1 MLHRLL
7 ATLLRLRTWFLVRL
21 GLWRGRW
28 RRGRVTVSA
37 ARAYPGLF
45 ANDTW
50 SYGLYVPAGLRD
62 DEAAPLVVLLH
73 GCRQRALA
81 FAYASGW
88 TRWADRAR
96 VRLLCPD
103 QRRRANLWRC
113 WNWFLPPAQRGRG
126 EMLTV
131 LAAIDAVASGV
142 QVDDRRVA
150 VVGLSAGAALAA
162 LLAFHH
168 ADRIRA
174 AAVVAAPPLLGA
186 VPVQD
191 PRDVMAHGLRGDPT
205 LAVPAA
211 RQPCA
216 PLAII
221 HGLADT
227 VVHPR
232 CAQQLVEQALASL
245 RRAGLDAD
253 RTEAHAAGDPDSRA
267 GASGVTTVDY
277 RTGEGLRVRRIEA
290 AGLAHQWTG
299 GPGGHAYC
307 EREGPDLTGLCARFF
322 RDAGVLGT
330 GSRA

>member
-1 MLHRLL
+1 MLRQLL
-7 ATLLRLRTWFLVRL
+7 SALLRLRTWLLVRL

-28 RRGRVTVSA
+28 RRGLVTVPA
-37 ARAYPGLF
+37 ARAYPGLL

-50 SYGLYVPAGLRD
+50 SYGLYVPAGLPD
-62 DEAAPLVVLLH
+62 AQAAPLIVVLH

-126 EMLTV
+126 EALMV
-131 LAAIDAVASGV
+131 LAAIDAVADRV
-142 QVDDRRVA
+142 RVDPPRIA
-150 VVGLSAGAALAA
+150 VVGLSAGAGLAA

-186 VPVQD
+186 MPVQD
-191 PRDVMAHGLRGDPT
+191 PRDVMAHGLRADPT

-211 RQPCA
+211 RQSCA

-232 CAQQLVEQALASL
+232 CAQQLMEQALASL
-245 RRAGLDAD
+245 RRAGRAPDL
-253 RTEAHAAGDPDSRA
+253 TEVHAADDRGA
-267 GASGVTTVDY
+267 GRDVTTIDH
-277 RTGEGLRVRRIEA
+277 RSSAGLHVRRIEV
-290 AGLAHQWTG
+290 AGLAHQWAG
-299 GPGGHAYC
+299 GPGGHPYC

-322 RDAGVLGT
+322 TDAGVLGSA
-330 GSRA
+330 SRG